1 MPSGNAI
8 VVRYWVSTDH
18 RPFPDLEGVDDF
30 RRELSDAY
38 VSIVHGRPAGAG
50 GFTHLHV
57 ELLSTF
63 SLHHLV
69 QLLLDGVAF
78 DLVKHGAEAFV
89 LRPFIEAYKRLRDR
103 NKKNFVDIGDLQI
116 EFQDSRVI
124 LHEISSDTLLS
135 QLESIFLALAH
146 SYRHLILENGDS
158 PFEIH
163 VPVFEDPA
171 EDCPCRFRMI
181 SLFDDETIR
190 LSGPEDYLGFWGL
203 TYDLGGRK
211 VFDVK
216 RKLTINEHWNTL
228 EQHWAEIMARENA
241 RSSGRPKEQ

>member
-63 SLHHLV
+63 SLDHLV
-69 QLLLDGVAF
+69 QLLLDGIAF

-103 NKKNFVDIGDLQI
+103 NKKTFVDIGDLKI

-163 VPVFEDPA
+163 IPIFEDPA
-171 EDCPCRFRMI
+171 EDRPSRFRVI
-181 SLFDDETIR
+181 GDIDETIR
-190 LSGPEDYLGFWGL
+190 PSGPQDYLGFWGL
-203 TYDLGGRK
+203 MYDVCGRK

-228 EQHWAEIMARENA
+228 EQYWAEIMARDKA
-241 RSSGRPKEQ
+241 RSSGRPKGQ